1 MTNERRTVL
10 HRITCLFAGL
20 AVIGLAVIGLAA
32 PSGAG
37 QTEPQS
43 TAAETQPLRMA
54 LFGQSIIRYDL
65 RRESPESARQMAGI
79 LADYDVVF
87 TNFEAVMDR
96 TDMVDGTAQPKRF
109 GLVHRATSGAMES
122 LSAINVNLLSLA
134 NNHSSDLGADGVFQ
148 TITSA
153 RRGGFAYSGTGA
165 NVDQASAPGY
175 LQTPAGLVAL
185 VSMTSLVYEGGAATE
200 ETPGAFYVAF
210 DERTQ
215 QVNED
220 DRQRLLASVREAARH
235 AQIVMV
241 YHHCHNNQP
250 QRETVAA
257 WRRQLTHELI
267 DAGADLYLSHGTPVN
282 RGIEIYQGKP
292 ILYGL
297 SNWIFQVR
305 RPIYY
310 APDVDA
316 WRTVMASVTFEGDR
330 LTALALTPMVSYEA
344 TIDRVFYPHGA
355 PRLATGADA
364 TELLEL
370 IVELSKEFGTEL
382 EIVGETAEL
391 KLPN

>member
-1 MTNERRTVL
+1 M
-10 HRITCLFAGL
+10 HRITCLFAGLAVIGL

-43 TAAETQPLRMA
+43 PAAEARPLRMA

-65 RRESPESARQMAGI
+65 RRESPESATQMAEV

-134 NNHSSDLGADGVFQ
+134 NNHSYDLGADGVFQ

-165 NVDQASAPGY
+165 NVEEASAPGY

-185 VSMTSLVYEGGAATE
+185 VSMTSLIYEGGDATE
-200 ETPGAFYVAF
+200 DTPGAFFVGF

-215 QVNED
+215 QVDEA

-257 WRRQLTHELI
+257 WRRQLTHELV

-330 LTALALTPMVSYEA
+330 LRSLTLTPMVSYEA

-355 PRLATGADA
+355 PRLATGDDA

>member
-1 MTNERRTVL
+1 MNERT
-10 HRITCLFAGL
+10 TFFSKSMCLFAGL
-20 AVIGLAVIGLAA
+20 ASIGLVAPSWAGEAA
-32 PSGAG
+32 P
-37 QTEPQS
+37 QP
-43 TAAETQPLRMA
+43 TAAQTRPLRMA

-65 RRESPESARQMAGI
+65 RRESPESAKQMATV

-87 TNFEAVMDR
+87 TNFEGVMDK
-96 TDMVDGTAQPKRF
+96 TDMVDGTARPKGT

-122 LSAINVNLLSLA
+122 LRAINVNLLSLA
-134 NNHSSDLGADGVFQ
+134 NNHSSDLGEEGVLQ

-165 NVDQASAPGY
+165 NLDQASAPGY
-175 LQTPAGLVAL
+175 LQTAAGLVAL
-185 VSMTSLVYEGGAATE
+185 VSMTSAVYEGGAATQE
-200 ETPGAFYVAF
+200 KPGAFHLAF

-215 QVNED
+215 QVNEE

-235 AQIVMV
+235 AQVVMV

-257 WRRQLTHELI
+257 WRRQLVHEVI

-282 RGIEIYQGKP
+282 RGIEIYEGKP

-316 WRTVMASVTFEGDR
+316 WRTVMASVTFVGDR
-330 LTALALTPMVSYEA
+330 LSALTLTPMVSYEA
-344 TIDRVFYPHGA
+344 TVERVFYPHGA
-355 PRLATGADA
+355 PRLATGTDA
-364 TELLEL
+364 TELLQL
-370 IVELSKEFGTEL
+370 IADLSKELGTEIRV
-382 EIVGETAEL
+382 EGESAEVVL
-391 KLPN
+391 R

>member
-1 MTNERRTVL
+1 MEVDRAKEYLLVRR
-10 HRITCLFAGL
+10 AGL
-20 AVIGLAVIGLAA
+20 DAVGLAA
-32 PSGAG
+32 PSWAS
-37 QTEPQS
+37 EAVPQS
-43 TAAETQPLRMA
+43 TAPQVRPLSMA

-65 RRESPESARQMAGI
+65 RRESPESAQQMATV

-87 TNFEAVMDR
+87 TNFEAVMDK
-96 TDMVDGTAQPKRF
+96 TDMVDGTARPKKT

-122 LSAINVNLLSLA
+122 LRAINVNLLSLA
-134 NNHSSDLGADGVFQ
+134 NNHSFDLREEGVFT

-165 NVDQASAPGY
+165 NIDQASAPGY
-175 LQTPAGLVAL
+175 LQTAAGLVGL

-200 ETPGAFYVAF
+200 DTPGAFYVAF

-250 QRETVAA
+250 RRETVAA
-257 WRRQLTHELI
+257 WRRQLVHELI

-282 RGIEIYQGKP
+282 RGIEIYKGKP

-316 WRTVMASVTFEGDR
+316 WRTLMASVTFTGDR
-330 LTALALTPMVSYEA
+330 LSSLTLTPMVSYEA
-344 TIDRVFYPHGA
+344 TIEGVFFPHGA
-355 PRLATGADA
+355 PRLATGTDA

-370 IVELSKEFGTEL
+370 IADLSKELGTEIRV
-382 EIVGETAEL
+382 EGESAEVVL
-391 KLPN
+391 K

>member
-1 MTNERRTVL
+1 MTNERRTLL
-10 HRITCLFAGL
+10 HRIKCLFAGPV
-20 AVIGLAVIGLAA
+20 VIGLTVTWLLAPRA
-32 PSGAG
+32 AG
-37 QTEPQS
+37 FAAPQS
-43 TAAETQPLRMA
+43 TAAEPRPLRMA

-65 RRESPESARQMAGI
+65 RRESPESARQMAEI

-134 NNHSSDLGADGVFQ
+134 NNHSFDLGGDGVFQ

-165 NVDQASAPGY
+165 NIDQASAPGY

-185 VSMTSLVYEGGAATE
+185 VSVTSLIYEGGAATE
-200 ETPGAFYVAF
+200 ETPGAFYLAF
-210 DERTQ
+210 DERSQ

-220 DRQRLLASVREAARH
+220 DRQRLLASVHEAARH

-241 YHHCHNNQP
+241 YHHSHSNQP

-257 WRRQLTHELI
+257 WRRELTHELI

-282 RGIEIYQGKP
+282 RGIEIYKGKP

-316 WRTVMASVTFEGDR
+316 WRTAMVSVEFTGDR
-330 LTALALTPMVSYEA
+330 LTALTIIPMVSYEA
-344 TIDRVFYPHGA
+344 TIDRVFFPHGA
-355 PRLATGADA
+355 PRLATGTDA
-364 TELLEL
+364 TELLEFL
-370 IVELSKEFGTEL
+370 VELSKEFGSEF

-391 KLPN
+391 KLPE